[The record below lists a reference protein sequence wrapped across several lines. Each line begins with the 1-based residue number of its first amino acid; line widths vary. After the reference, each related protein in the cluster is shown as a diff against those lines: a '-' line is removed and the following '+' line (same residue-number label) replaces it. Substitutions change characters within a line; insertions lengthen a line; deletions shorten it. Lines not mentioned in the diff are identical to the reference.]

1 MKKLLALILALL
13 LFGSVALAQ
22 TDKEIT
28 FQDTSWGASYTEI
41 DKKFSSYDMYDM
53 RGGLIKT
60 FSVDQIITD
69 EDGIDFEY
77 HDINVVGNTY
87 SPESKAAGYTTKDV
101 TFYFAYKPVN
111 GLLTKELSDTMMY
124 AAKYEFATSDLEI
137 MEADLTSKLSGLY
150 GEPDAT
156 DSGSNMW
163 GTDFKYVYWYGANDT
178 GVVLIVHHPSVN
190 TFLSEDS
197 VLLVYYTRQG
207 DQWLQEASDA
217 EANREAQGKNAT
229 PDASDNSGL

>member
-1 MKKLLALILALL
+1 MKKLLVLILTLL
-13 LFGSVALAQ
+13 LFTAPAFAQ

-28 FQDTSWGASYTEI
+28 FQDTSWGTSYTEI

-53 RGGLIKT
+53 RGSLFKT
-60 FSVDQIITD
+60 FSIEEVIKD
-69 EDGIDFEY
+69 EGGIDFEY

-87 SPESKAAGYTTKDV
+87 SPESKVAGYTTTDV

-111 GLLTKELSDTMMY
+111 GILTKELSDTKLY
-124 AAKYEFATSDLEI
+124 AARYEFATSDLDS

-150 GEPDAT
+150 GEPEDTDA
-156 DSGSNMW
+156 GENMW
-163 GTDFKYVYWYGANDT
+163 GTEFKYVYWYGANDT
-178 GVVLIVHHPSVN
+178 AVVLIVHHPSVN

-197 VLLVYYTRQG
+197 VRLVYYTKQG

-229 PDASDNSGL
+229 PDANDNSGL

>member
-1 MKKLLALILALL
+1 MKKLLALTLV
-13 LFGSVALAQ
+13 LFLIGSVALAQ

-28 FQDTSWGASYTEI
+28 FQDTSWGTSYTEI
-41 DKKFSSYDMYDM
+41 DKKFSSYQLYDM
-53 RGGLIKT
+53 RGKLIKT

-69 EDGIDFEY
+69 EGGIDFEY
-77 HDINVVGNTY
+77 NDINVVGNTY
-87 SPESKAAGYTTKDV
+87 SPESKVAGYTTKDV
-101 TFYFAYKPVN
+101 TFFFAYKPVN

-124 AAKYEFATSDLEI
+124 AARYEFATTDLEV

-163 GTDFKYVYWYGANDT
+163 GTEFKYVYWYGANDT
-178 GVVLIVHHPSVN
+178 GVALIVHHPTVN

-197 VLLVYYTRQG
+197 ILLVYFTRQG

-217 EANREAQGKNAT
+217 EAAREAQGKNAT
-229 PDASDNSGL
+229 PDAGDNSGL

>member
-13 LFGSVALAQ
+13 LFDSVALAQ

-87 SPESKAAGYTTKDV
+87 SPESKVAGYTTKDV

-229 PDASDNSGL
+229 PDANDNSGL